1 MILDTS
7 VTMES
12 NVELFLANNYQL
24 ELAKLVQ
31 HSSGDSFFSKITSEL
46 STKFHFDY
54 VFISVIC
61 NKENSA
67 ETLSISS
74 HGTFQDNIK
83 YKTTTNESNSFMT
96 IKDRDSA
103 NKQIIHKDLSTNIL
117 KDKFGMYDYVDV
129 PITDHNNELIG
140 SLGFLHHKKIKRSSA
155 MNNFLEYLALI
166 LSKEIIHKD
175 SKDVLH
181 LLETAFESQD
191 SICIT
196 DAKGVL
202 LKTNRAFH
210 RITGFSKEDSIGNNI
225 SILKSGKHNKEFY
238 TQMWTA
244 IKEHGHWQGEIWN
257 RRKNGELFP
266 EWQIISG
273 VKNKNNEFTHF
284 VSSFVDLSKIKL
296 AEETIKN
303 LAFYNPITK
312 LPNDVLFK
320 DRLRQLIDNSKT
332 GNKYGALILFTV
344 NDFSNNDHNTS
355 DNICPTIPNNVANY
369 LRDNFSENDSL
380 AQISNNKFA
389 ILMCHIAN
397 DSAHAYHNIR
407 GISEKLL
414 DGLGERLV
422 ALDPKTYITIHVGT
436 TLITNDNCD
445 SEIIFKQATTAHQ
458 RASSPLN
465 NSIQQFQPPMM
476 FDVARK
482 LDIINSVT
490 SSMANDEFD
499 VYMQPQVDL
508 HGNITGAEALLRW
521 KHSQLGVISPAEF
534 IPIIE
539 ETGQILDI
547 GYWVLQESCK
557 LIKKFELHGSGD
569 AFKRIAV
576 NISPVQLREPDFVSQ
591 IMHIVK
597 ESKINPSN
605 LELEI
610 TEGVFIDH
618 PEDAI
623 NKLNELRNFGIQF
636 SIDDFGT
643 GFSSLHYL
651 KKLPI
656 YKLKIDRSFV
666 KDSGQNAKG
675 KALLDSIQH
684 LSTSMGFQTIAE
696 GVENESE
703 FSFLKEIKITLFQG
717 FYFYKPMLIQ
727 EFEKLV
733 ISLHIQE
740 PLVQCRSTG

>member
-7 VTMES
+7 ITMES
-12 NVELFLANNYQL
+12 NIESLLANNYLL
-24 ELAKLVQ
+24 ELTKLVQ

-46 STKFHFDY
+46 STKFKFDY

-61 NKENSA
+61 DKEDYA

-74 HGTFQDNIK
+74 HGTFRDNIK
-83 YKTTTNESNSFMT
+83 YKTTTIESHSFTT
-96 IKDRDSA
+96 IEDSELA
-103 NKQIIHKDLSTNIL
+103 NKQLIRKDLSTNVL
-117 KDKFGMYDYVDV
+117 KDKFCMRDYVDV
-129 PITDHNNELIG
+129 PITDHNNKLIG

-155 MNNFLEYLALI
+155 MSDFLEYLALI
-166 LSKEIIHKD
+166 SSKEFIHKD
-175 SKDVLH
+175 SRDVLH

-244 IKEHGHWQGEIWN
+244 IKERGHWQGEIWN

-303 LAFYNPITK
+303 LAFYNAITK

-320 DRLRQLIDNSKT
+320 DRLRQLVSGSKT

-344 NDFSNNDHNTS
+344 DDFSNNDLNTS

-380 AQISNNKFA
+380 AHISNNKFA
-389 ILMCHIAN
+389 ILLCNIAN

-422 ALDPKTYITIHVGT
+422 AADPKTYITIHVGT

-445 SEIIFKQATTAHQ
+445 SGIIFKQATTAHQ
-458 RASSPLN
+458 RALSPLN

-476 FDVARK
+476 VDVARK

-508 HGNITGAEALLRW
+508 DGNIIGAEALLRW

-557 LIKKFELHGSGD
+557 LIKKFELYGSGD
-569 AFKRIAV
+569 AFKKIAV

-610 TEGVFIDH
+610 TEGVLIDH
-618 PEDAI
+618 PQDAI
-623 NKLNELRNFGIQF
+623 DKLNELRNFGIQF

-666 KDSGQNAKG
+666 KDSGQDAKG

-684 LSTSMGFQTIAE
+684 LSASMGFQTIAE
-696 GVENESE
+696 GVENENE
-703 FSFLKEIKITLFQG
+703 LSFLKEIKITLFQG
-717 FYFYKPMLIQ
+717 FYFYKPMLIR

-733 ISLHIQE
+733 TSLHIQE
-740 PLVQCRSTG
+740 PLVQSRSTG